1 MPLRFPAEIAAPFL
15 GPCLALLGRPTG
27 LQLAAHTVGPAAAG
41 VAHDA
46 RQGGKGPPLL
56 FGVGGTLGELLGV
69 FDGGKAKPGR
79 SDGRRPPQARAPL
92 PAAVAAALPLLC
104 SRTRPRLRHE

>member
-1 MPLRFPAEIAAPFL
+1 MK
-15 GPCLALLGRPTG
+15 LALHSLRP
-27 LQLAAHTVGPAAAG
+27 PAAACIT
-41 VAHDA
+41 HYA
-46 RQGGKGPPLL
+46 RQGHEGVALL
-56 FGVGGTLGELLGV
+56 LGLRRELLRV

-92 PAAVAAALPLLC
+92 AAAVVATPPLLC